1 MKWAKRWL
9 IMINNYEGRKQLN
22 ELYNLID
29 ELKDIIGIEYLL
41 DTIVQQMSYDELK
54 SCLEF
59 IERKED
65 LPLFEDDRVEYV

>member
-1 MKWAKRWL
+1 M
-9 IMINNYEGRKQLN
+9 N

-41 DTIVQQMSYDELK
+41 DSIVQQMSYDELK

-59 IERKED
+59 IARTED
-65 LPLFEDDRVEYV
+65 LQLLEDERAECV

>member
-1 MKWAKRWL
+1 M
-9 IMINNYEGRKQLN
+9 N

-41 DTIVQQMSYDELK
+41 DSIVQQMSYDELK

-59 IERKED
+59 IARNED
-65 LPLFEDDRVEYV
+65 LPLLEDERAECV